1 MADGTNGS
9 STGGTLAPD
18 TAVPT
23 ALTASDTSSFGFP
36 GRAVQQ
42 GSRGTKMYYGPG
54 LVGTNRQILNDPVTG
69 QPITYNPKVD
79 APAVYSQMSPANRA
93 LVLQVLDRKGLHPS
107 SPGKFDGDVSA
118 FQNLLEY
125 AAAGGVTMERA
136 LNELQQNVPDY
147 KKSGGGG
154 GGSRITARVTS
165 PDDLKAVAKQVAQNT
180 LGRSFTDA
188 EANQFVT
195 AYQAQEKAYQST
207 ASGVAVQTPSA
218 DVAAE
223 SFAQQVAPTEANG
236 YKYLGYMNMLFNAIG
251 SK

>member
-1 MADGTNGS
+1 MSDDGTTGT
-9 STGGTLAPD
+9 STGGSLAPD

-23 ALTASDTSSFGFP
+23 SITASAVSSFGFP

-54 LVGTNRQILNDPVTG
+54 LVGTNRQILTDPNTG
-69 QPITYNPKVD
+69 QPLTYNPKVD

-93 LVLQVLDRKGLHPS
+93 VVLQVLYQKGLHPS
-107 SPGKFDGDVSA
+107 TPGKFDSDVSA

-125 AAAGGVTMERA
+125 AAAGGITMERA

-147 KKSGGGG
+147 NKSGRGGGG
-154 GGSRITARVTS
+154 ITARVTS
-165 PDDLKAVAKQVAQNT
+165 PEDLKAVAKQVAQNT
-180 LGRSFTDA
+180 LGRSFTEV

-195 AYQAQEKAYQST
+195 AYQAQEKAYQNT
-207 ASGVAVQTPSA
+207 AGGVAVQTPGA

-223 SFAQQVAPTEANG
+223 SFAQQVAPTEAQG
-236 YKYLGYMNMLFNAIG
+236 YKYLGYMNKLFDAIG
-251 SK
+251 SM